1 MITYD
6 YRPAVAR
13 VIEIAAQLR
22 EEVIHWETMTPDCAE
37 ALAAGLYEAER
48 EEAHRKTEQTQDVVE
63 TEIGYHAAIATA
75 TTKTKG
81 E

>member
-6 YRPAVAR
+6 SFGACTAS
-13 VIEIAAQLR
+13 E
-22 EEVIHWETMTPDCAE
+22 AE
-37 ALAAGLYEAER
+37 ALATGLYEAET
-48 EEAHRKTEQTQDVVE
+48 EEAHRKTEQTEDAVE

-75 TTKTKG
+75 TTTETKG